1 MEDYI
6 EDYRYNNCFWKKSGQ
21 LYNHSDNKFY
31 EYMSIGEIF
40 QKMSNDIYR
49 LSESFG
55 DLKKLY
61 KKPNEPEY
69 TREKGINVIFY
80 TIKMIKN
87 EFLKLSKKIGEIA
100 NKILEKKDTYES
112 KNLPTRMCD
121 EAFKK
126 YDDELKKLTNVQKSY
141 FDTMNKVVEIFLNIN
156 YGKKGE
162 NTKAKTELK
171 NKMKSLEKK
180 KEEYKIEIEKVEGL
194 RAEYMEE
201 QGNIFAVK
209 EEYEKDCTDE
219 LKIYFKEYFQIFG
232 SFLKKFE
239 IGEKEMKII
248 ESMNGE
254 TDTKSFAESNKSLM
268 TGPKRNMYKEYAVDL
283 NYYMENFEIIKAKL
297 RGKTPK
303 EQREIQHQLSSEIT
317 KFLGDLI
324 KEEPDEIHKNIE
336 GIAMKIKDNKLEKNE
351 YNYLIGKFQS
361 RFDDFLKWKEEKV
374 GYQDYRK
381 VGKEWDERFCYM
393 HTFLK
398 YFNKKR
404 VENKELNQEN
414 FNYLCNAIKKILE
427 LNDNEDIDYNL
438 CDLVVILSST
448 FYTKD
453 PNSPS
458 GKKYVNEVI
467 RSCPLMQKQG
477 FWVRLT
483 KYELNEEIQKQNK
496 IEETLEENNITEE
509 KLNNSV
515 VAKLMSVSF
524 NIMQFVMDSKLFNR
538 IIFDVFNYCKIN
550 EKNRHFVVGMLD
562 SQIQGENLTHLQLDI
577 EVLLTMDKNAGQKKE
592 EVKNEINEEKKEEN
606 KEEIKEENKEE
617 KKEENKEE
625 KKEENKEEKKEEIKD
640 DINNE
645 IKEDIKEEKKE
656 EKNDEILDE
665 VKKEI
670 KDE

>member
-1 MEDYI
+1 MEDYV

-21 LYNHSDNKFY
+21 LYTHSDNKFY
-31 EYMSIGEIF
+31 EFMSIGEVF

-49 LSESFG
+49 LAESFG
-55 DLKKLY
+55 ELKKLY

-80 TIKMIKN
+80 TIKLIKN
-87 EFLKLSKKIGEIA
+87 EFLKLSQKIGEIA
-100 NKILEKKDTYES
+100 NKIIEQKEIYES
-112 KNLPTRMCD
+112 KNEPTRMCE

-141 FDTMNKVVEIFLNIN
+141 FDTMNKVVEIFLNIK

-162 NTKAKTELK
+162 NSKAKADLK

-180 KEEYKIEIEKVEGL
+180 KEEYKIEIEKVESL

-201 QGNIFAVK
+201 QGNIFASK
-209 EEYEKDCTDE
+209 EEYEKDRTEE
-219 LKIYFKEYFQIFG
+219 LKGYFKEYFQIFG
-232 SFLKKFE
+232 GFLKKFE
-239 IGEKEMKII
+239 IGEKEKKII
-248 ESMNGE
+248 NAMNGE

-336 GIAMKIKDNKLEKNE
+336 GIAMKIKDNKLDKNE

-361 RFDDFLKWKEEKV
+361 RFNDFLKWKEEKV
-374 GYQDYRK
+374 GDQDYRK

-448 FYTKD
+448 FYTKEPD
-453 PNSPS
+453 SPS
-458 GKKYVNEVI
+458 GKKYINEVI
-467 RSCPLMQKQG
+467 RTCPLMQKQG

-496 IEETLEENNITEE
+496 IEETLVENNITEE

-515 VAKLMSVSF
+515 VAKLMSVTF

-550 EKNRHFVVGMLD
+550 EPNRQFVVGMLE
-562 SQIQGENLTHLQLDI
+562 SQIQGENLTHLQLDK
-577 EVLLTMDKNAGQKKE
+577 EVLLTMNKNAGQKKE
-592 EVKNEINEEKKEEN
+592 EVKNEINEDKKEEN
-606 KEEIKEENKEE
+606 KEDKKEENNENKKEENNEDKNGENNEDKKEEIKDEIKNEIKEEIKEE
-617 KKEENKEE
+617 K
-625 KKEENKEEKKEEIKD
+625 KEEKKEEIKD
-640 DINNE
+640 E
-645 IKEDIKEEKKE
+645 ITKE
-656 EKNDEILDE
+656 N
-665 VKKEI
+665 